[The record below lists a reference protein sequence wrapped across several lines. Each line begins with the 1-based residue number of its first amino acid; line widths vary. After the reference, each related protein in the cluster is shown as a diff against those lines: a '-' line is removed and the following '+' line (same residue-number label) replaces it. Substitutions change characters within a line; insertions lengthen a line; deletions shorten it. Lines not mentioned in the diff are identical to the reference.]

1 MIIVIV
7 KMIEQIRDNIL
18 YSVEIPDLEEVPHII
33 EGRDFK
39 TLIIASIETLKC
51 NSNRCGKEEILYLV
65 EESVKSEITKK
76 HFKELL
82 DKSIKCHSV
91 QIKLVRIR
99 NWLSLPKGTQ
109 YSKSHK
115 QFNKSLRINI
125 NEELRK
131 FKDSVIKEFDALKP
145 SFLAE
150 VDPFKKRHLISCGND
165 VLAENSERLI
175 KLQEDIT
182 FLGEQLKK

>member
-1 MIIVIV
+1 M
-7 KMIEQIRDNIL
+7 
-18 YSVEIPDLEEVPHII
+18 
-33 EGRDFK
+33 
-39 TLIIASIETLKC
+39 
-51 NSNRCGKEEILYLV
+51 
-65 EESVKSEITKK
+65 
-76 HFKELL
+76 
-82 DKSIKCHSV
+82 

-125 NEELRK
+125 NEELWK
-131 FKDSVIKEFDALKP
+131 FKDSVIKEFDALQP

-150 VDPFKKRHLISCGND
+150 VDPFKKSHLISCGND